1 MVKEGLQD
9 TDSSC
14 TGSGTGWELQGA
26 HSTVTASRAAATATS
41 WVKSNLANI
50 FSWPL
55 KAMGQTTRFT
65 LENKWSLFE
74 LWFPGVELV
83 LLISTIIFCI
93 WTNTHTHTKSICFL
107 LLLLLLCGS
116 GRAKGFAAQIPLTCS
131 WKRRLQNMA
140 GQGEMVS
147 NQKRGDLGCI

>member
-93 WTNTHTHTKSICFL
+93 WTNTHTHTQSPFVFCCCCCCSVAQGEPKGL
-107 LLLLLLCGS
+107 LLKYHWLAH
-116 GRAKGFAAQIPLTCS
+116 GREGCRTWQDKGKWFQI
-131 WKRRLQNMA
+131 RR
-140 GQGEMVS
+140 GE
-147 NQKRGDLGCI
+147 I